1 MRIFNQDDGCQI
13 WKGCEGSSFHTSDF
27 NICVEDS
34 PRAAGKYV
42 ITREAK
48 LMIEDGLEDSHKA
61 RLTTMLIDQR
71 KIGVEWPEVTTV
83 TIEQAK
89 KKPALSVQERANRL
103 LEFISAISKN
113 VGEKVSIDSRSKEEY
128 GACAWSESTT
138 TEEILYFINYLC
150 GNNWLQNTPYIG
162 MIFRGNLTV
171 DGYKRIE
178 EQIANID
185 SSQAFVAMWFDDSM
199 NDVFA
204 EGIIPA
210 IKDAGY
216 QSFRIDQKEHNNKID
231 DEIIAEIRRSRFI
244 VADFTQ
250 GTDGA
255 RGGVYYEAGFAHGLG
270 LPVIFTCHRDSVE
283 SLHFDTNHYNHIVWD
298 EPADLRDKLK
308 NRILAVMG
316 EGPQIHKGA

>member
-1 MRIFNQDDGCQI
+1 MRYSNQVDGCQI
-13 WKGCEGSSFHTSDF
+13 WKGYKGIGFHTSDF
-27 NICVEDS
+27 NICVEHS

-48 LMIEDGLEDSHKA
+48 LMLDDGLENSHKA

-71 KIGVEWPEVTTV
+71 KIGVEWPKITTG

-89 KKPALSVQERANRL
+89 KKSALSVQERANRL
-103 LEFISAISKN
+103 LEFISGISKN
-113 VGEKVSIDSRSKEEY
+113 VGEKVSIYLGSEEEHEAY
-128 GACAWSESTT
+128 AWSESTT
-138 TEEILYFINYLC
+138 TEEILYFIKYLC
-150 GNNWLQNTPYIG
+150 DNNWLQNGAYAG
-162 MIFRGNLTV
+162 MVFWGNVTV

-178 EQIANID
+178 EQIVNID
-185 SSQAFVAMWFDDSM
+185 SSQAFVAMWFNDSM
-199 NDVFA
+199 ADAF
-204 EGIIPA
+204 EKGISLA
-210 IKDAGY
+210 IEDAGY
-216 QSFRIDQKEHNNKID
+216 QPLRIDSKEHINKID

-270 LPVIFTCHRDSVE
+270 LPVIFTCRRDSVE

-308 NRILAVMG
+308 NRILAVIG